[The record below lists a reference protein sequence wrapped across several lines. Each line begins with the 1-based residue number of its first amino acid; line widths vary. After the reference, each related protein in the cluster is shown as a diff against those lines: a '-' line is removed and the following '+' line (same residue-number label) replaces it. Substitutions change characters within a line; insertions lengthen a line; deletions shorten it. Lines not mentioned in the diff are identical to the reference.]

1 MAQRLRIVPTI
12 FHSFHKRWG
21 AITGPGREAESARSH
36 APEPPGEFVSDE
48 LRDDCARFLDE
59 LRTMIHHRGE
69 AEVEAPDWVPAPSA
83 KPG

>member
-1 MAQRLRIVPTI
+1 MAQRLRPYRGV

-21 AITGPGREAESARSH
+21 AITGPGREAESAHSR
-36 APEPPGEFVSDE
+36 ARELPGEFVSDE

-59 LRTMIHHRGE
+59 LRTMIHRRGE
-69 AEVEAPDWVPAPSA
+69 AEVEGADWVPANA